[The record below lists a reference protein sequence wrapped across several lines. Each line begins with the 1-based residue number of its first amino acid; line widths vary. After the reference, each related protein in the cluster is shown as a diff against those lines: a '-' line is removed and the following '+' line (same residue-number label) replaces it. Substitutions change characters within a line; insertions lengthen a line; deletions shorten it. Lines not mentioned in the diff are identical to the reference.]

1 MMDGVFTN
9 ADAPPPCRLHL
20 DFIFF
25 HEPLPTM
32 AQTAELLIANLD
44 AFTGFARSRLGD
56 EELARDAVQDSLI
69 KAISAENQPEQDEAV
84 VAWFYRILRRT
95 IIDLY
100 RRKDA
105 RDRAHSKL
113 KDELEREPDSEEEH
127 VLCGCFERLLPELP
141 EAYSEL
147 IRRIDLGG
155 EDAAELVKERGTNM
169 NALTVQHHRARRRLR
184 EMLEATCKVC
194 ATHGCI
200 DCTCDAPHEK

>member
-1 MMDGVFTN
+1 
-9 ADAPPPCRLHL
+9 
-20 DFIFF
+20 
-25 HEPLPTM
+25 M
-32 AQTAELLIANLD
+32 AELSELLIANLD
-44 AFTGFARSRLGD
+44 AFTGFARSRLAD

-69 KAISAENQPEQDEAV
+69 KAISAENQPEDEAV

-100 RRKDA
+100 RRRDA
-105 RDRAHSKL
+105 RNRAHDKL
-113 KDELEREPDSEEEH
+113 TEELENDADEEEKR
-127 VLCGCFERLLPELP
+127 VLCACFERLLPQLP